1 MSDIGSNWVKYD
13 FLRQLFGKRAIRNT
27 IEQRLARPNPVPYE
41 YEKKKRIQMISLITL
56 YGIIVKKFLR
66 MSINAEEPVHILLIG
81 PHSF

>member
-41 YEKKKRIQMISLITL
+41 YEK
-56 YGIIVKKFLR
+56 
-66 MSINAEEPVHILLIG
+66 EEENTDDFFDYIMWY
-81 PHSF
+81 HSQKVS